1 MRQGRAYGLVS
12 LLLLV
17 SILPMATAVDS
28 TVSVNTTWSGDVVLT
43 GNVTVANGATLTVS
57 PGTTVDAKSYSIVVE
72 GTMVV
77 DQASFFSSVVPETQ
91 GSHGQGL
98 WSGLVVEPGGQ
109 LNLTDSVV
117 ANASASVLVRGA
129 FNGTDVVFNDAYRGL
144 SVMGGDAV
152 ATGLDANRIDY
163 EAVYVES
170 GSLNLTHATATE
182 VAVGLAN
189 HAQASVVDLTV
200 SEAGVGAQS
209 LGGDLYLSGFA
220 VHNASVGFATVA
232 GADTTLRT
240 FSGTGLALAVDASDT
255 DGLNLSGATL
265 SGERFLVGQGV
276 ASMMVHDVGF
286 VAMSADSRPAMDVR
300 CDGTCELLG
309 SVIEG
314 PETGISWSG
323 PGTSIMGDVQVHN
336 ATYAVEATGSGHA
349 DWTNITV
356 SASET
361 GLSVQTPTS
370 SLANVEVLM
379 TSDDAKGVD
388 VLGGQH
394 SWSTITVE
402 KPFVSADRTSI
413 GLNAWYSD
421 LILDHFTAR
430 NMSIGMMV
438 EDSTVEAQTTEA
450 NIGSLAGLHLVDA
463 SFTGTSLTTI
473 AQDEG
478 VLMEGDSTL
487 HLASWTAQL
496 HDTPLM
502 LSTGSTATVRSFS
515 PANTAPSSADA
526 LGDGTLYYGSS
537 GNPTVSTTASYRLLE
552 TDVTFTDL
560 AGQPVEANVLVHG
573 FELVSNSNGALTLP
587 LVNSGSEV
595 DVTLDGAGTR
605 VTLYGG
611 QTGQSV
617 QVPVIPDGDWTISSG
632 QDVVLGPRPDGQP
645 HQLTGDLTVANNGA
659 LTLLS
664 TDVILSTGHSI
675 TLQGTGQLTG
685 VDASII
691 ADTLQA
697 SGQSM
702 LTGSPDDSLTVEA
715 DVQWG
720 CLSPREVENLNIVGS
735 LVVQPGCEIDVMGGS
750 IEGNVQAMTGA
761 VFTSSSTLDVTVLD
775 KGTPVEGA
783 LISIEGSVAM
793 TDQEGTLTT
802 QTEARRVTDSGE
814 TWGGIKT
821 VSLQRGNFSDFV
833 TWDTNRSL
841 EHTFM
846 ASTVPTGEVSGWLVL
861 ERQWSPYTLDG
872 SLLLQTASTMSVQDG
887 VSLRVSEGA
896 SITVNGLFDAGE
908 ATISSTGYGARW
920 GGLTL
925 GTSTAAVIQLSG
937 TQLIESA
944 PALTVSGLG
953 SVVADDVFMAR
964 SASDPLLVVES
975 GSNAELAVR
984 NSHLQNGSGC
994 AHLYP
999 SSGLVTFA
1007 NVSFADCEEQ
1017 AIWAQQV
1024 PLDLNSLTFD
1034 EGSESGLEL
1043 TGVSGSV
1050 NGVDATH
1057 FNGQG
1062 AIVSLNNLAPGFV
1075 LSDVE
1080 GHVTGEGGIIGEG
1093 NEDLTLERIQLTGAP
1108 GIDVD
1113 RTSGVFSD
1121 LTLQGE
1127 GSGTAFVSHHG
1138 RSSDSLVVEGLNI
1151 SGYSVGVS
1159 LHSDPGEISAPLIL
1173 REANILVS
1181 SALAT
1186 EYFPVRLEN
1195 SDLVGSVDV
1204 AHTTVHTVDGSAG
1217 TLMVGDGG
1225 EYAAFRTVVLD
1236 ARRGGTPV
1244 PASFTVSYGNENLD
1258 PLTVM
1263 GTTVDV
1269 ELLLRT
1275 VSESSE
1281 AVAGEWSV
1289 QASVAGSPL
1298 ATLSVDS
1305 PATAPSL
1312 LVVNVLINQAPE
1324 IQLLEPYA
1332 GQRVMEGD
1340 FIRASASYSDDMDSV
1355 GDLVLSWRVYDLQ
1368 GNDVLQAGNEPVYNI
1383 TDLPA
1388 GYYIVEVKVVD
1399 TFGEAATASMDFEYT
1414 LLDTDNDWSASCSST
1429 TWFDA
1434 NTGKSCGPNIYD
1446 EDDDND
1452 GFSDA
1457 KDAFPLDPCAQLDTD
1472 GDTQP
1477 DVLDCPEGYTS
1488 WLTEDMDDDGDG
1500 TPDVLE
1506 GVETS
1511 DADVNLNALLLVAA
1525 IFVVVFLLFLARLRR
1540 GGPGDLTSLDQRHL

>member
-1 MRQGRAYGLVS
+1 M
-12 LLLLV
+12 
-17 SILPMATAVDS
+17 
-28 TVSVNTTWSGDVVLT
+28 
-43 GNVTVANGATLTVS
+43 
-57 PGTTVDAKSYSIVVE
+57 DAKSYSIVVE
-72 GTMVV
+72 GTMMV

-98 WSGLVVEPGGQ
+98 WPGLVVEPSGQ

-117 ANASASVLVRGA
+117 ANASASVLVRGT

-144 SVMGGDAV
+144 SIMGGDATV
-152 ATGLDANRIDY
+152 TGLEANRMDY
-163 EAVYVES
+163 EALYVES
-170 GSLNLTHATATE
+170 GLLNLTDATATE
-182 VAVGLAN
+182 VAVGLVN
-189 HAQASVVDLTV
+189 HAQANVVDLTV
-200 SEAGVGAQS
+200 MEAGVGAQS
-209 LGGDLYLSGFA
+209 LGGELYLSGFA

-240 FSGTGLALAVDASDT
+240 FMGTGLALAMDASDT
-255 DGLNLSGATL
+255 DALNLSGAVL
-265 SGERFLVGQGV
+265 SGGRFLVGQGV
-276 ASMMVHDVGF
+276 SSMVLHDVGF
-286 VAMSADSRPAMDVR
+286 VATSAENRPVMDVR
-300 CDGTCELLG
+300 CDGACHLLDG
-309 SVIEG
+309 VLDG

-323 PGTSIMGDVQVHN
+323 PGASIMEDVWVYN

-349 DWTNITV
+349 DWTNITA

-370 SLANVEVLM
+370 SLSNVEVLM
-379 TSDDAKGVD
+379 TSDDSRAID

-394 SWSTITVE
+394 MWSNITVE
-402 KPFVSADRTSI
+402 KSFVSSDRASV

-421 LILDHFTAR
+421 LVVDQFTSR
-430 NMSIGMMV
+430 NMSTGMML
-438 EDSTVEAQTTEA
+438 EDSTVEVQSVEA
-450 NIGSLAGLHLVDA
+450 NIGTLAGLHLVDA
-463 SFTGTSLTTI
+463 TLAGTSLTTI

-487 HLASWTAQL
+487 HLDSWTAQL

-526 LGDGTLYYGSS
+526 LGDGTLFYGSS
-537 GNPTVSTTASYRLLE
+537 GNPTVSTSASYRLLE

-573 FELVSNSNGALTLP
+573 FALTSNSNGALTLP
-587 LVNSGSEV
+587 LMSAGSVV

-659 LTLLS
+659 LTLVS
-664 TDVILSTGHSI
+664 TDVILASGQSI

-685 VDASII
+685 VGASIT
-691 ADTLQA
+691 ADALQA

-702 LTGSPDDSLTVEA
+702 VTGSPTNSLTVEA

-720 CLSPREVENLNIVGS
+720 CLSPRDVQHLNIIGS

-750 IEGNVQAMTGA
+750 IEGSVQAMTGA

-775 KGTPVEGA
+775 KGTPVQGA
-783 LISIEGSVAM
+783 LISIEGSVGM
-793 TDQEGTLTT
+793 TDQQGTLST

-896 SITVNGLFDAGE
+896 TITVNGLFDAGQ
-908 ATISSTGYGARW
+908 ATMSSTGFGARW
-920 GGLTL
+920 GGLMM

-975 GSNAELAVR
+975 GNAAQLMLR

-999 SSGLVTFA
+999 SSGLITFA

-1024 PLDLNSLTFD
+1024 PLDFSALTFD
-1034 EGSESGLEL
+1034 EGSDAGLEL
-1043 TGVSGSV
+1043 TGVSGSITD
-1050 NGVDATH
+1050 VDATQ
-1057 FNGQG
+1057 FNGEG
-1062 AIVSLNNLAPGFV
+1062 PIVSLNNLAPGFL
-1075 LSDVE
+1075 LSDLV
-1080 GHVTGEGGIIGEG
+1080 GHVTGEGGVVGEG
-1093 NEDLTLERIQLTGAP
+1093 NDDITLERIQLTGAP
-1108 GIDVD
+1108 AIDVD
-1113 RTSGVFSD
+1113 RTSGLFSD

-1127 GSGTAFVSHHG
+1127 GSGTAFISHHG
-1138 RSSDSLVVEGLNI
+1138 RSSDSLVVEGLDI

-1195 SDLVGSVDV
+1195 SNLLGSVDV
-1204 AHTTVHTVDGSAG
+1204 AHTTVHMVDGSAG
-1217 TLMVGDGG
+1217 SLMVGDGG

-1244 PASFTVSYGNENLD
+1244 HASFTVNYGNENLD
-1258 PLTVM
+1258 SLMVM

-1275 VSESSE
+1275 VTESSE
-1281 AVAGEWSV
+1281 AVAGKWSV
-1289 QASVAGSPL
+1289 QADVVGSPL
-1298 ATLSVDS
+1298 ASLTVDS
-1305 PATAPSL
+1305 PATAPL
-1312 LVVNVLINQAPE
+1312 ILVVNVLINQAPE
-1324 IQLLEPYA
+1324 VQLLEPYA

-1340 FIRASASYSDDMDSV
+1340 FIRASASYSDDMDSID
-1355 GDLVLSWRVYDLQ
+1355 DLVLSWRVYDLQ

-1388 GYYIVEVKVVD
+1388 GFYIVEVKVVD
-1399 TFGEAATASMDFEYT
+1399 TFGEQATASMDFEYT
-1414 LLDTDNDWSASCSST
+1414 LLDTDDDWSASCSST
-1429 TWFDA
+1429 TWFDP

-1452 GFSDA
+1452 GFSDT
-1457 KDAFPLDPCAQLDTD
+1457 KDAFPLDPCAQVDTD

-1477 DVLDCPEGYTS
+1477 DVLNCPEGYTS

-1506 GVETS
+1506 GTDAS

-1525 IFVVVFLLFLARLRR
+1525 IFVVVFLLFVARLRR

>member
-17 SILPMATAVDS
+17 SLLPVATAADS
-28 TVSVNTTWSGDVVLT
+28 TVSVDATWSGDVVLT

-57 PGTTVDAKSYSIVVE
+57 PGTSVDARSYSIVVE
-72 GTMVV
+72 GNMVA

-98 WSGLVVEPGGQ
+98 WPGLVVESGGA
-109 LNLTDSVV
+109 LNLTNSLV
-117 ANASASVLVRGA
+117 ANASASVLVRGT
-129 FNGTDVVFNDAYRGL
+129 FSGDEVVFNDAYRGL
-144 SVMGGDAV
+144 SVVGGSAIV
-152 ATGLDANRIDY
+152 SSLEAHRMDY

-170 GSLNLTHATATE
+170 GLLDLSNATATE

-189 HAQASVVDLTV
+189 HAQATVADFTV

-209 LGGDLYLSGFA
+209 LGGDLYLSDFA

-232 GADTTLRT
+232 GASTTLRT
-240 FSGTGLALAVDASDT
+240 FMGTGLALAMDAGDAN
-255 DGLNLSGATL
+255 DLNLSGATL

-276 ASMMVHDVGF
+276 SSMELHDVGF
-286 VAMSADSRPAMDVR
+286 VASSTESRPVMDVR
-300 CDGTCELLG
+300 CEGTCKLAD
-309 SVIEG
+309 SVFES
-314 PETGISWSG
+314 PEIGISWSG
-323 PGTSIMGDVQVHN
+323 PGTSLMEDVRVYN
-336 ATYAVEATGSGHA
+336 AAYAVEATGSGHA
-349 DWTNITV
+349 DWTNVTV
-356 SASET
+356 SASKT
-361 GLSVQTPTS
+361 ALSIQTPTS
-370 SLANVEVLM
+370 SISNVAVMM
-379 TSDDAKGVD
+379 TSDDGYGAD
-388 VLGGQH
+388 VLGGVH
-394 SWSTITVE
+394 TWTNMTVE
-402 KPFVSADRTSI
+402 KPFVSSDRTSI
-413 GLNAWYSD
+413 GLNAWYSH
-421 LILDHFTAR
+421 IVVDHFTAR
-430 NMSIGMMV
+430 NVSTGVML
-438 EDSTVEAQTTEA
+438 EDSTFEAQTVET
-450 NIGSLAGLHLVDA
+450 NIGSLAGVHLVDA
-463 SFTGTSLTTI
+463 SFTATSLTTI

-478 VLMEGDSTL
+478 VLMEGTSRL

-502 LSTGSTATVRSFS
+502 FTTDCTAIVRSFS

-526 LGDGTLYYGSS
+526 LGDGTLFYGSS
-537 GNPTVSTTASYRLLE
+537 SNPTISTSASYRLLE

-560 AGQPVEANVLVHG
+560 AGQPVEANVLVHE
-573 FELVSNSNGALTLP
+573 FELMSNSNGALTLP
-587 LVNSGSEV
+587 LVSSGSVV
-595 DVTLDGAGTR
+595 DVTLEGAGTR

-645 HQLTGDLTVANNGA
+645 HQLAGDLTVANNGA
-659 LTLLS
+659 LTLVS
-664 TDVILSTGHSI
+664 TDVILASGHGI

-685 VDASII
+685 ADAII
-691 ADTLQA
+691 AADTLQA

-702 LTGSPDDSLTVEA
+702 LTGTPTSSLTVEA

-720 CLSPREVENLNIVGS
+720 CLSPRDVQHLNIVGS
-735 LVVQPGCEIDVMGGS
+735 LVVQPSCEIDVMGGS
-750 IEGNVQAMTGA
+750 IEGTVQAMTGA
-761 VFTSSSTLDVTVLD
+761 VFTSSSTLDVSVLD
-775 KGTPVEGA
+775 KGEPVEGA

-793 TDQEGTLTT
+793 TDEQGLLST

-841 EHTFM
+841 GHTFM

-872 SLLLQTASTMSVQDG
+872 SLLLKTASTMSVQDG
-887 VSLRVSEGA
+887 VSLRISEDA
-896 SITVNGLFDAGE
+896 TITVNGLFDAGE
-908 ATISSTGYGARW
+908 ATMSSTGYGARW
-920 GGLTL
+920 GGLML
-925 GTSTAAVIQLSG
+925 GTSTAATIQLSG
-937 TQLIESA
+937 TQLIEAA

-964 SASDPLLVVES
+964 SASDPLVIVES
-975 GSNAELAVR
+975 GNAAELVVR

-994 AHLYP
+994 AHFYP
-999 SSGLVTFA
+999 STGKITFV

-1024 PLDLNSLTFD
+1024 PLDLQDLTLA
-1034 EGSESGLEL
+1034 EGSDHGLEL

-1050 NGVDATH
+1050 TGVDALK
-1057 FNGQG
+1057 FNGDG
-1062 AIVSLNNLAPGFV
+1062 AVIALNNLASGFL

-1080 GHVTGEGGIIGEG
+1080 GQVTGQGGIVGEG
-1093 NEDLTLERIQLTGAP
+1093 NDGIFLERIHLIGAP
-1108 GIDVD
+1108 AIDVD
-1113 RTSGVFSD
+1113 RTSGTFSD
-1121 LTLQGE
+1121 ITLQGE

-1159 LHSDPGEISAPLIL
+1159 LHSDPGEISSPLIL
-1173 REANILVS
+1173 RNANVAVS

-1195 SDLVGSVDV
+1195 SNLLGSVDV

-1217 TLMVGDGG
+1217 SLMVGEGG

-1236 ARRGGTPV
+1236 ARRGGTPIH
-1244 PASFTVSYGNENLD
+1244 ASFTVSYGNENLD
-1258 PLTVM
+1258 PLAVM

-1275 VSESSE
+1275 VTESSE

-1289 QASVAGSPL
+1289 QANVVGSPL
-1298 ATLSVDS
+1298 ASLTVDN
-1305 PATAPSL
+1305 PATAPTI

-1324 IQLLEPYA
+1324 VQLLEPYA

-1340 FIRASASYSDDMDSV
+1340 FIRASASYSDDMDNV
-1355 GDLVLSWRVYDLQ
+1355 DALVLSWRVFDLQ

-1388 GYYIVEVKVVD
+1388 GFYIVEVKVVD
-1399 TFGEAATASMDFEYT
+1399 TFGEQATASMDFEYT

-1429 TWFDA
+1429 TWFDP

-1457 KDAFPLDPCAQLDTD
+1457 KDAFPLDPCAQIDTD

-1477 DVLDCPEGYTS
+1477 DVLNCPDGFTS

-1506 GVETS
+1506 GVEIS
-1511 DADVNLNALLLVAA
+1511 DSDMNLNALLLVAA
-1525 IFVVVFLLFLARLRR
+1525 IFVVVFLLFIARLRR

>member
-17 SILPMATAVDS
+17 SLLPMATAVDS
-28 TVSVNTTWSGDVVLT
+28 TVSVNTTWSGEVVLT
-43 GNVTVANGATLTVS
+43 GNVTVANGVTLTVS

-72 GTMVV
+72 GTMMV

-98 WSGLVVEPGGQ
+98 WPGLVVEPSGQ

-117 ANASASVLVRGA
+117 ANASASVLVRGT

-144 SVMGGDAV
+144 SLMGGDATV
-152 ATGLDANRIDY
+152 TGLEANRMDY

-170 GSLNLTHATATE
+170 GLLNLTDATATE
-182 VAVGLAN
+182 VAVGLVN
-189 HAQASVVDLTV
+189 HAQANVVDLTV
-200 SEAGVGAQS
+200 MEAGVGAQS
-209 LGGDLYLSGFA
+209 LGGELYLSGFA

-240 FSGTGLALAVDASDT
+240 FMGTGLALAMDASDT
-255 DGLNLSGATL
+255 DALNLSGAVL
-265 SGERFLVGQGV
+265 SGGRFLVGQGV
-276 ASMMVHDVGF
+276 SSMVLHDVGF
-286 VAMSADSRPAMDVR
+286 VATSAENRPVMDVR
-300 CDGTCELLG
+300 CDGACHLLDG
-309 SVIEG
+309 VLDG

-323 PGTSIMGDVQVHN
+323 PGTSIMEDVWVYN

-349 DWTNITV
+349 DWTNITA

-370 SLANVEVLM
+370 SLSNVEVLM
-379 TSDDAKGVD
+379 TSDDSRAID

-394 SWSTITVE
+394 MWSNITVE
-402 KPFVSADRTSI
+402 KSFVSSDRASV

-421 LILDHFTAR
+421 LVVDQFTSR
-430 NMSIGMMV
+430 NMSTGMML
-438 EDSTVEAQTTEA
+438 EDSTVEAQSVEA
-450 NIGSLAGLHLVDA
+450 NIGTLAGLHLVDA
-463 SFTGTSLTTI
+463 TLAGTSLTTI

-487 HLASWTAQL
+487 HLDSWTAQL

-526 LGDGTLYYGSS
+526 LGDGTLFYGSS
-537 GNPTVSTTASYRLLE
+537 GNPTVSTSASYRLLE

-573 FELVSNSNGALTLP
+573 FALTSNSNGALTLP
-587 LVNSGSEV
+587 LMSAGSVV

-659 LTLLS
+659 LTLVS
-664 TDVILSTGHSI
+664 TDVILASGQSI

-685 VDASII
+685 VGASIT
-691 ADTLQA
+691 ADALQA

-702 LTGSPDDSLTVEA
+702 VTGSPTNSLTVEA

-720 CLSPREVENLNIVGS
+720 CLSPRDVQHLNIIGS

-750 IEGNVQAMTGA
+750 IEGSVQAMTGA

-775 KGTPVEGA
+775 KGTPVQGA
-783 LISIEGSVAM
+783 LISIEGSVGM
-793 TDQEGTLTT
+793 TDQQGTLST

-896 SITVNGLFDAGE
+896 TITVNGLFDAGQ
-908 ATISSTGYGARW
+908 ATMSSTGFGARW
-920 GGLTL
+920 GGLMM

-975 GSNAELAVR
+975 GNAAQLMLR

-999 SSGLVTFA
+999 SSGLITFA

-1024 PLDLNSLTFD
+1024 PLDLSALTFD
-1034 EGSESGLEL
+1034 EGSDAGLEL
-1043 TGVSGSV
+1043 TGVSGSITD
-1050 NGVDATH
+1050 VDATQ
-1057 FNGQG
+1057 FNGEG
-1062 AIVSLNNLAPGFV
+1062 PIVSLNNLAPGFL
-1075 LSDVE
+1075 LSDLV
-1080 GHVTGEGGIIGEG
+1080 GHVTGEGGVVGEG
-1093 NEDLTLERIQLTGAP
+1093 NDDITLERIQLTGAP

-1113 RTSGVFSD
+1113 RTSGLFSD

-1127 GSGTAFVSHHG
+1127 GSGTAFISHHG
-1138 RSSDSLVVEGLNI
+1138 RSSDSLVVEGLDI

-1195 SDLVGSVDV
+1195 SNLLGSVDV
-1204 AHTTVHTVDGSAG
+1204 AHTTVHMVDGSAG
-1217 TLMVGDGG
+1217 SLMVGDGG

-1244 PASFTVSYGNENLD
+1244 HASFTVNYGNENLD
-1258 PLTVM
+1258 SLMVM

-1275 VSESSE
+1275 VTESSE

-1289 QASVAGSPL
+1289 QADVVGSPL
-1298 ATLSVDS
+1298 ASLTVDS
-1305 PATAPSL
+1305 PATAPPI

-1324 IQLLEPYA
+1324 VQLLEPYA

-1340 FIRASASYSDDMDSV
+1340 FIRALASYSDDMDSID
-1355 GDLVLSWRVYDLQ
+1355 DLVLSWRVYDLQ

-1388 GYYIVEVKVVD
+1388 GFYIVEVKVVD
-1399 TFGEAATASMDFEYT
+1399 TFGEQATASMDFEYT
-1414 LLDTDNDWSASCSST
+1414 LLDTDDDWSASCSST
-1429 TWFDA
+1429 TWFDP

-1452 GFSDA
+1452 GFSDT
-1457 KDAFPLDPCAQLDTD
+1457 KDAFPLDPCAQVDTD

-1477 DVLDCPEGYTS
+1477 DVLNCPEGYTS

-1506 GVETS
+1506 GTDAS

-1525 IFVVVFLLFLARLRR
+1525 IFVVVFLLFVARLRR

>member
-17 SILPMATAVDS
+17 SLLPVATGADS
-28 TVSVNTTWSGDVVLT
+28 TVSVDATWSGDVVLT
-43 GNVTVANGATLTVS
+43 GNVTVASGATLTVS

-72 GTMVV
+72 GTMFV
-77 DQASFFSSVVPETQ
+77 DQASFFSSIVPETQ

-98 WSGLVVEPGGQ
+98 WPGLVVEPSGQ
-109 LNLTDSVV
+109 LNLTDSTV
-117 ANASASVLVRGA
+117 ANASAGVLVRGA

-144 SVMGGDAV
+144 SVVGGHAI
-152 ATGLDANRIDY
+152 ATNLEANRMDY
-163 EAVYVES
+163 EAVYVET
-170 GSLNLTHATATE
+170 GSLNLTNATVTE

-189 HAQASVVDLTV
+189 HAQASVVEFTV

-209 LGGDLYLSGFA
+209 LGGALDLSGFD
-220 VHNASVGFATVA
+220 VHNASVGFSTQS
-232 GADTTLRT
+232 GASTILRS
-240 FSGTGLALAVDASDT
+240 FGGTGLALAVDAGDA
-255 DGLNLSGATL
+255 DDLNLSGAML

-276 ASMMVHDVGF
+276 SSMQLHDVHF
-286 VAMSADSRPAMDVR
+286 VATAVESRPVMDVR
-300 CDGTCELLG
+300 CDGTCELSG
-309 SVIEG
+309 SEIDG
-314 PETGISWSG
+314 PEIGISWSG
-323 PGTSIMGDVQVHN
+323 PGTAVMEDVHVHG
-336 ATYAVEATGSGHA
+336 AVYGVEATGSGHA
-349 DWTNITV
+349 EWSNLTA
-356 SASET
+356 SASKT
-361 GLSVQTPTS
+361 GLSIQTPTS
-370 SLANVEVLM
+370 SLTDVEVVM
-379 TSDDAKGVD
+379 TSDDSYAVD

-394 SWSTITVE
+394 TWANITVE
-402 KPFVSADRTSI
+402 KPFVSSDRSSI

-421 LILDHFTAR
+421 LAVDRFIAR
-430 NMSIGMMV
+430 NMSTGMML
-438 EDSTVEAQTTEA
+438 EDSTVEVQTVEI
-450 NIGSLAGLHLVDA
+450 NIGSLAGVHLVDA
-463 SFTGTSLTTI
+463 SLTGTSLTTI

-478 VLMEGDSTL
+478 VLMEGNSRL
-487 HLASWTAQL
+487 HLAAWTAQL

-502 LSTGSTATVRSFS
+502 LSTESTAIVRSFS
-515 PANTAPSSADA
+515 PVNTAPSSADA
-526 LGDGTLYYGSS
+526 LGDGTLFYGAT
-537 GNPTVSTTASYRLLE
+537 GNPTISTSASYRLLE

-560 AGQPVEANVLVHG
+560 AGQPVEANVLVHE
-573 FELVSNSNGALTLP
+573 FELMSNSNGALTLP
-587 LVNSGSEV
+587 LVSSGSVV
-595 DVTLDGAGTR
+595 DVTLEGAGTR

-645 HQLTGDLTVANNGA
+645 HQLSGDLTVANNGA
-659 LTLLS
+659 LTLMS
-664 TDVILSTGHSI
+664 TDVILASGHAI
-675 TLQGTGQLTG
+675 TLQGTGQLSG
-685 VDASII
+685 SDASLT

-702 LTGSPDDSLTVEA
+702 LTGTQTGSLTVEA

-720 CLSPREVENLNIVGS
+720 CLSPRDVQHLDIVGS
-735 LVVQPGCEIDVMGGS
+735 LVVQPGCEIDIMGGS
-750 IEGNVQAMTGA
+750 IEGSVQAMTGA
-761 VFTSSSTLDVTVLD
+761 VFTSSSTLNVLVLD
-775 KGTPVEGA
+775 KGEPVEGA

-793 TDQEGTLTT
+793 TDEQGALST

-814 TWGGIKT
+814 LWGGIKT

-887 VSLRVSEGA
+887 VSLRVSEGGT
-896 SITVNGLFDAGE
+896 ITVNGLFDAGE
-908 ATISSTGYGARW
+908 ATLSSTGYGARW
-920 GGLTL
+920 GGLML
-925 GTSTAAVIQLSG
+925 GPSTAATIQLSG
-937 TQLIESA
+937 TQLIEAA

-964 SASDPLLVVES
+964 SASDPLLIVES
-975 GSNAELAVR
+975 GSAADLVVR

-994 AHLYP
+994 AHVYP
-999 SSGLVTFA
+999 STGLITFA

-1017 AIWAQQV
+1017 AIWAQQA
-1024 PLDLNSLTFD
+1024 PLDFEGLTFD
-1034 EGSESGLEL
+1034 EGSDHGLEL
-1043 TGVSGSV
+1043 TGVSGTV
-1050 NGVDATH
+1050 AGVSAMN
-1057 FNGQG
+1057 FNGEG
-1062 AIVSLNNLAPGFV
+1062 AIVALNNLAPGFL

-1080 GHVTGEGGIIGEG
+1080 GHVTGEGGIVGEG
-1093 NEDLTLERIQLTGAP
+1093 NDGIILERIHLVGAP
-1108 GIDVD
+1108 AIDVD
-1113 RTSGVFSD
+1113 RTSGTFSD
-1121 LTLQGE
+1121 ITLQGE
-1127 GSGTAFVSHHG
+1127 GSGTAFISHHG
-1138 RSSDSLVVEGLNI
+1138 RSSDSLLVERLNV

-1173 REANILVS
+1173 RDANIVVS

-1195 SDLVGSVDV
+1195 SDLIGSVDV
-1204 AHTTVHTVDGSAG
+1204 AHTSVHTVDGQAG
-1217 TLMVGDGG
+1217 TVMVGEAG
-1225 EYAAFRTVVLD
+1225 EYASYRTVVLD

-1244 PASFTVSYGNENLD
+1244 HASFTVNYGNENLD
-1258 PLTVM
+1258 PFTVV

-1275 VSESSE
+1275 LTESSE
-1281 AVAGEWSV
+1281 SVAGEWSI
-1289 QASVAGSPL
+1289 QATVVGSPTASL
-1298 ATLSVDS
+1298 TVDS
-1305 PATAPSL
+1305 PATAPSVL
-1312 LVVNVLINQAPE
+1312 IVNVLINQAPE
-1324 IQLLEPYA
+1324 VQLLEPYA

-1340 FIRASASYSDDMDSV
+1340 SIRASATYSDDMDDAD
-1355 GDLVLSWRVYDLQ
+1355 GLVLSWRVYDMQ

-1383 TDLPA
+1383 TDLQA
-1388 GYYIVEVKVVD
+1388 GFYIVEVTVVD
-1399 TFGEAATASMDFEYT
+1399 SFGEEATASMDFEYT

-1429 TWFDA
+1429 TWFDP

-1457 KDAFPLDPCAQLDTD
+1457 KDAFPLDPCAQIDTD

-1477 DVLDCPEGYTS
+1477 DVLDCPDGFTS

-1511 DADVNLNALLLVAA
+1511 DGDVNLNALLLIGAV
-1525 IFVVVFLLFLARLRR
+1525 FVVVLLLFIARLRR
-1540 GGPGDLTSLDQRHL
+1540 GGPGDLASLDQRHL